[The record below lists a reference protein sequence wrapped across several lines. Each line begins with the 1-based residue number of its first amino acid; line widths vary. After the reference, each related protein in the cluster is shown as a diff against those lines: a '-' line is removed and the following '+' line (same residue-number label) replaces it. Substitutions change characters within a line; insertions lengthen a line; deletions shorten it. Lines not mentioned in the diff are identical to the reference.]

1 MKTFLTSVCAIGLL
15 AGTTMLTACDNDYD
29 SDYDYA
35 HKTALVTVR
44 PTSEGAF
51 TMSLDDTTK
60 LYPVNMKQSPFG
72 NKEVRALVD
81 YRIAAGTQAE
91 KNQVLVLQIDSIR
104 TKATSPTMGS
114 DEANTQRYGNDPI
127 EIVKDWVTV
136 AEDGYLTLR
145 IRTRWG
151 YNHTAHYVYLVTGTN
166 KDNAYELELRHNAC
180 GDTKGHLGDALI
192 AFNLQDLPRTES
204 GDVKIKLTWTSFE
217 GKKSADFTLRIPEA
231 SLTLGS
237 ENIAMNRRV
246 K

>member
-1 MKTFLTSVCAIGLL
+1 MNTLPKAICAIGMLVST
-15 AGTTMLTACDNDYD
+15 AVLTACDDDNDYD
-29 SDYDYA
+29 YNY
-35 HKTALVTVR
+35 KTALVTVR
-44 PTSEGAF
+44 PTSEGGF

-72 NKEVRALVD
+72 DKEVRALVD
-81 YRIAAGTQAE
+81 YRTATGPEAE
-91 KNQVLVLQIDSIR
+91 KNHVHVLQIDSIR

-114 DEANTQRYGNDPI
+114 DEANVKKYGNDPL
-127 EIVKDWVTV
+127 EIIKDWVTV

-151 YNHTAHYVYLVTGTN
+151 YNHKAHYLYLVTGTN
-166 KDNAYELELRHNAC
+166 ADNAYELELHHNAC

-192 AFNLQDLPRTES
+192 AFNLQNLPRTES
-204 GDVKIKLTWTSFE
+204 GEVKLRLTWTSFE

-231 SLTLGS
+231 SLAIGN
-237 ENIAMNRRV
+237 ENIPMNSRV